1 MAKESY
7 EASMVMRKALQAVNE
22 LDVLFGESINLR
34 NKFDSI
40 CLSGEDIPT
49 DNRQTDTSLS
59 DTLDSEN
66 EGRQHDA
73 GQVPAGPGDAAG
85 DE

>member
-1 MAKESY
+1 
-7 EASMVMRKALQAVNE
+7 MRIADGGGHA
-22 LDVLFGESINLR
+22 
-34 NKFDSI
+34 
-40 CLSGEDIPT
+40 

-59 DTLDSEN
+59 DTMDSEN
-66 EGRQHDA
+66 EGRQHGA